1 MSVAVVISTKYA
13 SGRSTEIRGT
23 LTLSGSYAT
32 NGDTLPASAFG
43 AGTTKKPH
51 IILLSGKGLY
61 FYEYDVEAE
70 KLKIITAGAELAA
83 GAYPAGVTNDVVRF
97 EANFPKFG

>member
-1 MSVAVVISTKYA
+1 MAIAVVVSTKFA
-13 SGRSTEIRGT
+13 SGRSTTVRGT
-23 LTLSGSYAT
+23 LTFSGSYAT
-32 NGDTLPASAFG
+32 NGDALLASAFG
-43 AGTTKKPH
+43 AGTTKKPQ

-83 GAYPAGVTNDVVRF
+83 DAYPAGVTSDVVRF